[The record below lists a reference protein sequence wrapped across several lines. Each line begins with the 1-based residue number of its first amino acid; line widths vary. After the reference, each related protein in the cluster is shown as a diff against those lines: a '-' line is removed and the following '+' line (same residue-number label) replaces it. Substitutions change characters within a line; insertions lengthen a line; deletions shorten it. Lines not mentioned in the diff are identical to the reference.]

1 MKRLLVSVT
10 VCAASFA
17 ALAQEDIPL
26 NGKWSFWL
34 PDDSATA
41 NLPLALREATTVE
54 VPHTYNIMDGL
65 EDYAGKAFYERSIPL
80 PSQMRGKK
88 ARVNFEA
95 VYHDAVVYVN
105 GKKVGEHIG
114 KGYTPF
120 SFDVTPFLKPGQEN
134 RLRVVADNSYTDYN
148 FPFQRAFDWA
158 NDGGI
163 YRNVSLHLTGQRSIR
178 YAHFTPSLSTN
189 DSLGRTHLS
198 IRLYEEKVRNATFHF
213 TLREKPTGRAIAEK
227 RLTLKRSAAGTFD
240 TDIDCGKVL
249 PWHFDSPTL
258 YAFEVSVLDGN
269 EVSDTRRGQIG
280 FRDFHVEG
288 NRPLLIT
295 ECGLCE
301 PAFVGGDRR
310 RIDDMLYH
318 IHEWEKTDFT
328 AGYIYFC
335 LEDYRTQMGEE
346 GLGKHRIR
354 RHGITDCRHQP
365 KASFHVLRDL
375 MCPVDVDKVKPSAEL
390 SGNTLNVGIRVKDK
404 LPSYTLRGYTIS
416 YTDSNGHT
424 SSVALPTME
433 PGKRYDVLLPN
444 INSQYKF
451 NIHRPTG
458 HVCLNY

>member
-105 GKKVGEHIG
+105 GKKVGEHRG

-178 YAHFTPSLSTN
+178 YVHFTPSLSTN

-213 TLREKPTGRAIAEK
+213 TLREKPTGRANTSSTSTVPPVTSA
-227 RLTLKRSAAGTFD
+227 LT
-240 TDIDCGKVL
+240 IKV
-249 PWHFDSPTL
+249 
-258 YAFEVSVLDGN
+258 
-269 EVSDTRRGQIG
+269 
-280 FRDFHVEG
+280 
-288 NRPLLIT
+288 
-295 ECGLCE
+295 
-301 PAFVGGDRR
+301 
-310 RIDDMLYH
+310 
-318 IHEWEKTDFT
+318 
-328 AGYIYFC
+328 
-335 LEDYRTQMGEE
+335 
-346 GLGKHRIR
+346 
-354 RHGITDCRHQP
+354 QP
-365 KASFHVLRDL
+365 
-375 MCPVDVDKVKPSAEL
+375 
-390 SGNTLNVGIRVKDK
+390 
-404 LPSYTLRGYTIS
+404 
-416 YTDSNGHT
+416 
-424 SSVALPTME
+424 SSVAPQQ
-433 PGKRYDVLLPN
+433 N
-444 INSQYKF
+444 ICKSAGVM
-451 NIHRPTG
+451 PALS
-458 HVCLNY
+458 VSD